1 MFTMKD
7 PKKGAVQTLL
17 AVIAPTILYY
27 GVWCLFISTTLSGCS
42 KRYHSLPVFSPISLT
57 DYPNKSVGRF
67 KTSYLADQV
76 DEYYRGV
83 DPGPIGVTT
92 FVNLDDMESTSSF
105 GRVCSEQLLSEL
117 AMKGYEVVELRK
129 GEALEFVQ
137 DKGEFMLSRS
147 PALVK
152 RTHSLG
158 AILVG
163 TYTSSE
169 DRVYLNVRLIDP
181 RSAMVLSAGSAEMER
196 TDEIARM
203 LRRGKGGGQLE
214 RIPVVSTRS
223 MRVPLTQY
231 PRDAFAMAPIGPYD
245 ALKIPPKA
253 KSP

>member
-1 MFTMKD
+1 MKD
-7 PKKGAVQTLL
+7 PKKGTVQMLV
-17 AVIAPTILYY
+17 APIARSMLYY
-27 GVWCLFISTTLSGCS
+27 GAWCLFISTTLIGCS
-42 KRYHSLPVFSPISLT
+42 KRYHSLPAFSPISLT

-92 FVNLDDMESTSSF
+92 FVDLDDMESTSSF
-105 GRVCSEQLLSEL
+105 GRVCSEQFLSEL

-181 RSAMVLSAGSAEMER
+181 RSAMVLSAGSAEMEL
-196 TDEIARM
+196 TDEITRM
-203 LRRGKGGGQLE
+203 LRRGKGGAQLE

-223 MRVPLTQY
+223 MRMPVNQY
-231 PRDAFAMAPIGPYD
+231 PRDVYMPSSIGPYD
-245 ALKIPPKA
+245 ALKLPPKA
-253 KSP
+253 AK

>member
-1 MFTMKD
+1 MKD
-7 PKKGAVQTLL
+7 PKKGTVQALVAL
-17 AVIAPTILYY
+17 IAPSMLYY
-27 GVWCLFISTTLSGCS
+27 GAWCILISTTLIGCS
-42 KRYHSLPVFSPISLT
+42 KRYHSLPAFSPISLT
-57 DYPNKSVGRF
+57 DYTNKSVGRF
-67 KTSYLADQV
+67 KTTYLADQV

-83 DPGPIGVTT
+83 DPGPVGVTT
-92 FVNLDDMESTSSF
+92 FVDLDDMESTSSF

-196 TDEIARM
+196 TDEISRM
-203 LRRGKGGGQLE
+203 LRRGKGGAQLE

-223 MRVPLTQY
+223 MRIPLNQY
-231 PRDAFAMAPIGPYD
+231 PRDAYMMSPLSSYD
-245 ALKIPPKA
+245 AVKIPPKVA
-253 KSP
+253 K